1 MKALTFPRNSYVHI
15 LGKFHLNFIEGD
27 QIDEDSEEMLDD
39 DDDNNI
45 DNLDR
50 QPSPQPQLLPQSTLQ
65 HRFIPFYGILQN

>member
-1 MKALTFPRNSYVHI
+1 
-15 LGKFHLNFIEGD
+15 
-27 QIDEDSEEMLDD
+27 MLDD

-65 HRFIPFYGILQN
+65 HRFIPFY